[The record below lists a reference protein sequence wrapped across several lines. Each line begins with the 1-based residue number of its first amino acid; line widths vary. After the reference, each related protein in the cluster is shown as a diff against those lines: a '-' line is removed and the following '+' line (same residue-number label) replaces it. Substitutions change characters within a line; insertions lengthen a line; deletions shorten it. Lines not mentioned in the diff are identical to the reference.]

1 MRQVSKNDLGMVEGW
16 RYSVTT
22 EKDSRSK
29 GVFRGYAMLG
39 SESAI
44 VLQMTEGVTRLIPIS
59 RVIYID
65 LLEAGERGKK
75 EEKKL
80 ESVYYG

>member
-1 MRQVSKNDLGMVEGW
+1 VRQVSKNDLGMVEGW

>member
-1 MRQVSKNDLGMVEGW
+1 MRPVSKSDLGMVEGW

-65 LLEAGERGKK
+65 LLEAGEKK
-75 EEKKL
+75 KKD
-80 ESVYYG
+80 ESKPEPAYYG